1 MSAALPVTGD
11 VVAAAHDLARAAAIA
26 DPRGDIRIGAGIA
39 FVFFVLFLGWAA
51 FFRLDAAATAPG
63 VLVVSGERQTVQ
75 HRDGGVV
82 GAIHVR
88 EGQMVEKGQLLI
100 ELSAPEVAAQAR
112 ALRAQATQLLAERAR
127 LEAEQDD
134 AAKIAAPPEFAALTD
149 EEKQEAEAVMAR
161 QVTELRERR
170 AVLSAQRSALLERIG
185 QSGQQGRGYS
195 DQAAAAREQI
205 RLIDE
210 QVTAMKPLAEKGFVS
225 KSRMRELERARA
237 ALEGQQGQYSASVAS
252 SHGAASETRL
262 QILEAERSFH
272 ERAAADM
279 RDVETRLGDVLP
291 KLAAAREQLART
303 QIRAPATGAV
313 VGLSVFT
320 PGGVIGAGQR
330 LMDVVPERQPLRI
343 EVRIAPEDGDDLQVG
358 NKALV
363 KFPGLH
369 DRSLPDLEGTLTRFS
384 ADSLTDEKTG
394 TRYFTGE
401 VTVPGDQL
409 AIIRAV
415 RGPDFALR
423 AGLPAEALFPLRKRT
438 ALDYAL
444 EPLVGSFWGSFHE
457 H

>member
-1 MSAALPVTGD
+1 MSAALPMSGD
-11 VVAAAHDLARAAAIA
+11 VVAAAHDPARAAAIA
-26 DPRGDIRIGAGIA
+26 DPGRDIRTGTFIG
-39 FVFFVLFLGWAA
+39 VLFFVLFLGWAA
-51 FFRLDAAATAPG
+51 FFRLDAAAQAPG

-88 EGQMVEKGQLLI
+88 EGQKVQRGQLLI
-100 ELSAPEVAAQAR
+100 ELSAPEVSAQER
-112 ALRAQATQLLAERAR
+112 ALRAQATQLLAQRAR
-127 LEAEQDD
+127 LEAEQSDSPR
-134 AAKIAAPPEFAALTD
+134 IIAPPQFAALTGND
-149 EEKQEAEAVMAR
+149 KR
-161 QVTELRERR
+161 QADAALASQQTELNERR
-170 AVLSAQRSALLERIG
+170 AVLSAQRSALSERIG
-185 QSGQQGRGYS
+185 QSGQQGRGYG
-195 DQAAAAREQI
+195 DQESAAREQI

-210 QVTAMKPLAEKGFVS
+210 QLSALAPLAAKGFVS

-237 ALEGQQGQYSASVAS
+237 ALQGEQGQYSANVAQS
-252 SHGAASETRL
+252 RGAASETRL

-291 KLAAAREQLART
+291 KLAAAREQLNRT

-320 PGGVIGAGQR
+320 PGGVIGAGQK
-330 LMDVVPERQPLRI
+330 LMDIVPASQPLRI
-343 EVRIAPEDGDDLQVG
+343 EVRIDPEDADDLHVG
-358 NKALV
+358 NKAMV

-369 DRSLPDLEGTLTRFS
+369 DRSLPDLTGQLTRFS

-394 TRYFTGE
+394 ARYFTGE
-401 VTVPGDQL
+401 VTVPADQL
-409 AIIRAV
+409 AILRKA
-415 RGPDFALR
+415 RGDAFALR

-438 ALDYAL
+438 ALDYAF
-444 EPLVGSFWGSFHE
+444 EPLFGSFWGSFNE

>member
-1 MSAALPVTGD
+1 MRTALPVIGD
-11 VVAAAHDLARAAAIA
+11 VTAAAHDPARAAAIA
-26 DPRGDIRIGAGIA
+26 DPQGDIRNGTLIA

-88 EGQMVEKGQLLI
+88 EGQMVAKGQLLI
-100 ELSAPEVAAQAR
+100 ELSAPEVAAQAH

-127 LEAEQDD
+127 LEAEQHD
-134 AAKIAAPPEFAALTD
+134 AGIVPPPEFATLTGD
-149 EEKQEAEAVMAR
+149 DKRAADAAMAR
-161 QVTELRERR
+161 QATELRERR
-170 AVLSAQRSALLERIG
+170 AVLSAQRSALRERIG
-185 QSGQQGRGYS
+185 QSGQQGRGYR

-210 QVTAMKPLAEKGFVS
+210 QVAAMKPLAEKGFVS
-225 KSRMRELERARA
+225 RSRIREFERTRA
-237 ALEGQQGQYSASVAS
+237 ALEGQQGQYSANVAS

-262 QILEAERSFH
+262 QILEAERGFH
-272 ERAAADM
+272 ERAAADL

-303 QIRAPATGAV
+303 QIRAPASGAV

-343 EVRIAPEDGDDLQVG
+343 EVRIAPEDADDLQVG

-384 ADSLTDEKTG
+384 ADSLTDDKTG

-401 VTVPGDQL
+401 VTVPRAQL
-409 AIIRAV
+409 DIIRTA

-423 AGLPAEALFPLRKRT
+423 AGLPAETLFPLRKRT

-444 EPLVGSFWGSFHE
+444 EPLIGSFWGSFRE

>member
-1 MSAALPVTGD
+1 MSLVLPASSQVSTPL
-11 VVAAAHDLARAAAIA
+11 HDPARAAAIA
-26 DPRGDIRIGAGIA
+26 DPRRDIRIGALVA
-39 FVFFVLFLGWAA
+39 FVFFVLFVGWAA
-51 FFRLDAAATAPG
+51 FFRLDAAASAPG

-88 EGQMVEKGQLLI
+88 EGQKVAKGQLLI
-100 ELSAPEVAAQAR
+100 ELSAPEVAAQAD

-127 LEAEQDD
+127 LEAEQADKATITPPARFAKLSGDD
-134 AAKIAAPPEFAALTD
+134 KREASAAL
-149 EEKQEAEAVMAR
+149 AR
-161 QVTELRERR
+161 QATELRERR
-170 AVLSAQRSALLERIG
+170 AVLSAQRSALRERIG

-195 DQAAAAREQI
+195 DQAVATREQI

-210 QVTAMKPLAEKGFVS
+210 QITAMEPLARKGFVS
-225 KSRMRELERARA
+225 QSRMRELERARA
-237 ALEGQQGQYSASVAS
+237 ALQGQQGQYSASVAS
-252 SHGAASETRL
+252 SQGAASETRL
-262 QILEAERSFH
+262 QILQAERSFH

-279 RDVETRLGDVLP
+279 RDVETRLGEVLP

-303 QIRAPATGAV
+303 QIRAPASGSV

-330 LMDVVPERQPLRI
+330 LMDVVPEKQPLRI
-343 EVRIAPEDGDDLQVG
+343 EVRIAPEDGDDLKVG

-369 DRSLPDLEGTLTRFS
+369 DRTLPDLEGTLTRFS
-384 ADSLTDEKTG
+384 ADSLTDDKTG
-394 TRYFTGE
+394 VRYFTGE

-409 AIIRAV
+409 AILREA

-444 EPLVGSFWGSFHE
+444 EPLVGSFWGSFRE

>member
-1 MSAALPVTGD
+1 MSAALPVTAD
-11 VVAAAHDLARAAAIA
+11 VVAAAHDPARAAAIA

-88 EGQMVEKGQLLI
+88 EGQMVKKGQLLI

-134 AAKIAAPPEFAALTD
+134 AAKIAAPPEFAALTGA
-149 EEKQEAEAVMAR
+149 EKQEAEAVMVR

-343 EVRIAPEDGDDLQVG
+343 EVRIAPEDADDLQVG

-369 DRSLPDLEGTLTRFS
+369 DRSLPDLEGRLTRFS

-409 AIIRAV
+409 AIIRAA